1 MGSTMP
7 RKYRKSKKTEEIY
20 RFGVSM
26 EQSLIDKFDNY
37 LLKRNYY
44 NRSEAIRDL
53 IRNLLA
59 KEKVEIKNDIVFGVV
74 SFIYS
79 HSQRELE
86 DKITSY
92 QHENYKSILT
102 TTHIHIDEKYCL
114 EVILIKDRAK
124 KIKDMAESIFSLKG
138 VKSGEVSFLSLV

>member
-1 MGSTMP
+1 MP
-7 RKYRKSKKTEEIY
+7 RRSRKSKKTEELY

-59 KEKVEIKNDIVFGVV
+59 KEKVEIKNDVVYGVI
-74 SFIYS
+74 SFIYA
-79 HSQRELE
+79 HYQRELE

-92 QHENYKSILT
+92 QHQNYKSILT
-102 TTHIHIDEKYCL
+102 ATHIHIDEKYCL
-114 EVILIKDRAK
+114 EVILVKDKAKRIKE
-124 KIKDMAESIFSLKG
+124 MADSIFALKG
-138 VKSGEVSFLSLV
+138 VKSGEVNFLSIV